1 MLRLFGVDSKMKKY
15 SLFLMLGVAFLTF
28 NACKSE
34 LDLDKELKFSK
45 LSVEE
50 QKQKIEESG
59 IEFVEAMEG
68 LQETQAMTTLMNMLT
83 MTGGEVF
90 SAPMQKLSADIKNA
104 RKDAFTNF
112 DKQMRV
118 SYVDSEVWGEYEYD
132 FDQEVFEKVKDLTD
146 KIIIRFPATSNATEN
161 NGVITITYEESSV
174 EIPDYDGE
182 KYPSKITCKMTVDSK
197 EVMSA
202 EFSGTYYSDGS
213 PKKVTQSLK
222 MDDYKWTAE
231 IANDQKTAS
240 ESYEF
245 KKGLKTMI
253 KSVAELS
260 GTLNA
265 DELQDAI
272 DNESPQDAIEKF
284 AVYFQVMNV
293 AVKGGTSD
301 FESLADEA
309 RDLDSEELP
318 DKEYAEQSV
327 EILNKYINFTAFF
340 VDDNRKFADVEFY
353 VVEVVDEYTYYDWYQ
368 EEYVT
373 ETDYY
378 YDFAPRF
385 VLSDGSKVDAE
396 EYVQEGFD
404 DLIKRLEDMTDSYD
418 Y

>member
-1 MLRLFGVDSKMKKY
+1 MKKY
-15 SLFLMLGVAFLTF
+15 SLFLMLGAAFLTF

-59 IEFVEAMEG
+59 TEFIDAMEG
-68 LQETQAMTTLMNMLT
+68 IQETQAMTTMMNMLT

-112 DKQMRV
+112 DKQMRL
-118 SYVDSEVWGEYEYD
+118 SYVDSEVWGEYEYN
-132 FDQEVFEKVKDLTD
+132 FETEEMEKTKDLTN
-146 KIIIRFPATSNATEN
+146 KIVARFPATAASTKNNA
-161 NGVITITYEESSV
+161 VITITYEESSV
-174 EIPDYDGE
+174 VVPDSDGE
-182 KYPSKITCKMTVDSK
+182 KYPSKITYKMTVDSK

-222 MDDYKWTAE
+222 MDDYKWTAK

-245 KKGLKTMI
+245 KKGSKTMI
-253 KSVAELS
+253 KSVAEVS
-260 GTLNA
+260 GTLKA
-265 DELQDAI
+265 AELQDAI
-272 DNESPQDAIEKF
+272 DNESPQDAIAKF

-293 AVKGGTSD
+293 AVKGGT
-301 FESLADEA
+301 ENLKGLTDELSA
-309 RDLDSEELP
+309 VYDNEKLTQKQSME
-318 DKEYAEQSV
+318 KQAE
-327 EILNKYINFTAFF
+327 IMNKYIVCTAFF
-340 VDDNRKFADVEFY
+340 VDDNRKFADVEYY
-353 VVEVVDEYTYYDWYQ
+353 VVKADYEDIYY
-368 EEYVT
+368 
-373 ETDYY
+373 
-378 YDFAPRF
+378 FAYRF
-385 VLSDGSKVDAE
+385 VLSDGSKVDAQ

-404 DLIKRLEDMTDSYD
+404 DLIKRLQDMTGSYD
-418 Y
+418 NQ

>member
-1 MLRLFGVDSKMKKY
+1 MKKY
-15 SLFLMLGVAFLTF
+15 SLFLMLGAAFLTF

-59 IEFVEAMEG
+59 TEFIDAMEG
-68 LQETQAMTTLMNMLT
+68 IQETQAMTTMMNMLT

-118 SYVDSEVWGEYEYD
+118 SYVDSEVWGEYEYN
-132 FDQEVFEKVKDLTD
+132 FETEEMEKTKDLTN
-146 KIIIRFPATSNATEN
+146 KIVARFPATAASTKNNA
-161 NGVITITYEESSV
+161 VITITYEESSV
-174 EIPDYDGE
+174 VVPDSDGE
-182 KYPSKITCKMTVDSK
+182 KYPSKITYKMTVDSK
-197 EVMSA
+197 EAMSA
-202 EFSGTYYSDGS
+202 DFSGTYYKDGS

-245 KKGLKTMI
+245 KKGSKTMI
-253 KSVAELS
+253 KSVAEVS
-260 GTLNA
+260 GTLKA

-272 DNESPQDAIEKF
+272 DNESPQDAIAKF

-301 FESLADEA
+301 FKKMADEGQA
-309 RDLDSEELP
+309 LDSEKLS
-318 DKEYAEQSV
+318 DKEYAEKTA
-327 EILNKYINFTAFF
+327 EILNKYMVCTAFF
-340 VDDNRKFADVEFY
+340 VDDNRKFADVELY
-353 VVEVVDEYTYYDWYQ
+353 VVEEVDQYTYYDWYQ
-368 EEYVT
+368 EKYVT
-373 ETDYY
+373 ETHYY
-378 YDFAPRF
+378 YNLAPRF
-385 VLSDGSKVDAE
+385 VLSDGSKVDAQ

-404 DLIKRLEDMTDSYD
+404 DLIKRLQDMTGSYD
-418 Y
+418 NQ